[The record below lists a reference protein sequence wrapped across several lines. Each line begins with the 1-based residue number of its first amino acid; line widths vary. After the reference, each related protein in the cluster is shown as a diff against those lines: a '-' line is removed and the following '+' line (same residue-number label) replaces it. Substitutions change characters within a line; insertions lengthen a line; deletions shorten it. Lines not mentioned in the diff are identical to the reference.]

1 MGHLQVR
8 YRTDAGAIG
17 PLPLRRPPF
26 QARNDAEW
34 LRTTKAAFSVEA
46 PVFSNEGVDISLI
59 KPRVR
64 DYRRA
69 KGAESGQENGEEMKP
84 AGVDR
89 YAEDERSKV
98 EQKTAGS
105 TR

>member
-1 MGHLQVR
+1 
-8 YRTDAGAIG
+8 
-17 PLPLRRPPF
+17 
-26 QARNDAEW
+26 
-34 LRTTKAAFSVEA
+34 
-46 PVFSNEGVDISLI
+46 VDISLI

-69 KGAESGQENGEEMKP
+69 KGAESRQENGEEMKP

-105 TR
+105 TK

>member
-1 MGHLQVR
+1 
-8 YRTDAGAIG
+8 
-17 PLPLRRPPF
+17 LRWDPSP
-26 QARNDAEW
+26 A
-34 LRTTKAAFSVEA
+34 RTTKAAFSGEA
-46 PVFSNEGVDISLI
+46 PVFSYEEVDISLI

-69 KGAESGQENGEEMKP
+69 KGAESRQENGEEMKP

-98 EQKTAGS
+98 ERKSAGS
-105 TR
+105 TM